1 MLIYGIIV
9 LMQEHSPSIYQRLAE
24 TDFHQKLHDV
34 NPDTDSMIIGD
45 VGVDMLNHAADIDW
59 QQGQVT
65 LAHEH
70 ESTVS
75 HEGEP

>member
-1 MLIYGIIV
+1 
-9 LMQEHSPSIYQRLAE
+9 MQEHSPSIYQKLAE

-34 NPDTDSMIIGD
+34 NPETDSMIIGD

-65 LAHEH
+65 LAHEY
-70 ESTVS
+70 ESTIN